1 MSKNLVHNFII
12 KSKYSTNNVKLLFDK
27 VHDKYSLSHNEER
40 TYHHYF
46 YEVNTDVEGEYFS
59 LDELL
64 ADTKI
69 KEHNEDIIKYI
80 DEFYNI

>member
-1 MSKNLVHNFII
+1 MMKG
-12 KSKYSTNNVKLLFDK
+12 
-27 VHDKYSLSHNEER
+27 
-40 TYHHYF
+40 
-46 YEVNTDVEGEYFS
+46 GEYFS

-80 DEFYNI
+80 DELYNIWVWILRVTIAIGDGKIILMER